1 MFLGPLIPFGG
12 AGVSLCVLLD
22 PYPSAPDVTYP
33 QCISSEGLR
42 EAESKEMGL
51 SL

>member
-1 MFLGPLIPFGG
+1 M
-12 AGVSLCVLLD
+12 SLYVLPD
-22 PYPSAPDVTYP
+22 PYPSAPYVIYP

-42 EAESKEMGL
+42 EAESKEMGH